1 MEWERKLLAVRS
13 HIDPGFSAQTLPAT
27 QLTRTSVKAR
37 AVWPV
42 RSRGL
47 QSDRDRRLKEDRSR
61 LRRLPLLFPQQAY
74 LLAPTRV
81 RTLAQTPVSLMPA
94 MNINRSVSHGG
105 LATGARGCPGLPTL
119 SFSV

>member
-1 MEWERKLLAVRS
+1 MEWELELLAVRS
-13 HIDPGFSAQTLPAT
+13 HIDLGFFAQTLPAT

-47 QSDRDRRLKEDRSR
+47 QSDRDKRPKEDPSR

-74 LLAPTRV
+74 LLASTRV
-81 RTLAQTPVSLMPA
+81 RTLAQNPVSLLA
-94 MNINRSVSHGG
+94 TMNINRSAGHGG
-105 LATGARGCPGLPTL
+105 
-119 SFSV
+119 